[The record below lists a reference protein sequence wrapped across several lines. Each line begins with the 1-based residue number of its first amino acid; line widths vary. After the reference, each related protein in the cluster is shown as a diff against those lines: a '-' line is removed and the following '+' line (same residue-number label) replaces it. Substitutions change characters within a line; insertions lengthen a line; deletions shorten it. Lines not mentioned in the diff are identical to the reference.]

1 MTEELKV
8 SLVMTCAGSVHR
20 MLIEAANTIIKAGVG
35 ESELLTM
42 LVLIGDD
49 IIAGLMEAWKCSH
62 EEALKR
68 YTELLRDYNELSNID
83 KNKN

>member
-1 MTEELKV
+1 MSEELKV
-8 SLVMTCAGSVHR
+8 SIVMTCAGAVHKI
-20 MLIEAANTIIKAGVG
+20 LLEAANTIIKAGVA

-42 LVLIGDD
+42 LVLVGDD
-49 IIAGLMEAWKCSH
+49 IIGGLKAAWECSH

-68 YTELLRDYNELSNID
+68 YTELLREYNELSNND

>member
-8 SLVMTCAGSVHR
+8 SIVMTCAGAVHKV
-20 MLIEAANTIIKAGVG
+20 LLEAANTLIKAGVD

>member
-8 SLVMTCAGSVHR
+8 SLVMTCAGSVHK
-20 MLIEAANTIIKAGVG
+20 MLLEAANTIIKAGV

-42 LVLIGDD
+42 LVLVGDD
-49 IIAGLMEAWKCSH
+49 IIAGLKAAWKCSH

-68 YTELLRDYNELSNID
+68 YTELLREYNELSNND